1 MAKFGSTLVWALLL
15 VVAALAAGIGLAR
28 YGDRVPWLAD
38 LMGDPTQTTETTVL
52 GIRRLNELATAEM
65 SAQVVVTEQKDV
77 RIFSQPLPRFLT
89 GQEVL
94 LIAKGEVEAGIDLD
108 ELRGDDVRVDGKKVT
123 IALPK
128 ARILDTSLN
137 EEKTKLYD
145 WDRGVLIKGDYF
157 LVEEARQDAVDEI
170 ERTARE
176 DDLVDKA
183 QSNAEDGIRGF
194 LTSLGYKKIA
204 FKEPR

>member
-38 LMGDPTQTTETTVL
+38 LLGETTQTTESTVL
-52 GIRRLNELATAEM
+52 GIRKLNELATAEM
-65 SAQVVVTEQKDV
+65 NAQVVVTEEKDV

-94 LIAKGEVEAGIDLD
+94 LIARGEVEAGIDLD
-108 ELRGDDVRVDGKKVT
+108 ELREDDVRVDEKRVT
-123 IALPK
+123 VDLPK
-128 ARILDTSLN
+128 ARILDTSLD
-137 EEKTKLYD
+137 EDKTKLYD
-145 WDRGVLIKGDYF
+145 WDRGVLIKGDYS

-170 ERTARE
+170 EQTARDE
-176 DDLVDKA
+176 DLVDKA
-183 QSNAEDGIRGF
+183 QDNAEDSIRSF
-194 LTSLGYKKIA
+194 LTSLGYKKIV

>member
-15 VVAALAAGIGLAR
+15 VVVALAAGIGIAR

-38 LMGDPTQTTETTVL
+38 LMGGPTQTTETTVL

-108 ELRGDDVRVDGKKVT
+108 EVRGDDVRVDGKKVT
-123 IALPK
+123 IDLPK
-128 ARILDTSLN
+128 ARILDTSLD
-137 EEKTKLYD
+137 EDKTKLYD
-145 WDRGVLIKGDYF
+145 WNRGVLIKGDYA

-183 QSNAEDGIRGF
+183 QRNAEDGIRGF

>member
-15 VVAALAAGIGLAR
+15 VAAALVAGIGLAR

-38 LMGDPTQTTETTVL
+38 LMGEPTQTTESTVL

-65 SAQVVVTEQKDV
+65 TAQLVVTEQKDV

-94 LIAKGEVEAGIDLD
+94 LIARGEVEAGIDLD
-108 ELRGDDVRVDGKKVT
+108 ELREDDVRANGKRVTVD
-123 IALPK
+123 LPK
-128 ARILDTSLN
+128 ARILDTSLD
-137 EEKTKLYD
+137 EDKTKLYD
-145 WDRGVLIKGDYF
+145 WDRGIFIRGDYS

-170 ERTARE
+170 EQTARDE
-176 DDLVDKA
+176 DLVGKA
-183 QSNAEDGIRGF
+183 QDNAEDSIRGF
-194 LTSLGYKKIA
+194 LTSLGYKKIV
-204 FKEPR
+204 FT